1 MKTRIVIYAE
11 EGKVLTN
18 GEVYGTTIFL
28 AEGETTATYYEITTE
43 EYEKIKSEAEAE
55 NDTDI

>member
-18 GEVYGTTIFL
+18 GTVYGRTIYL
-28 AEGETTATYYEITTE
+28 AEGETADNYYEITND
-43 EYEKIKSEAEAE
+43 EY
-55 NDTDI
+55 NDILKDTKE